1 VIWVSG
7 VVAAEGGGDVV
18 PPVNSQRLMHRLGS
32 VPPAE
37 AEARYY
43 SQLVTGQ
50 PAGLLNPDPTFIK
63 LVRTIG

>member
-18 PPVNSQRLMHRLGS
+18 PPVNSQRLMHRLGR

-37 AEARYY
+37 ARSY